1 MYVVTYLYFII
12 NRKQINSTEETNKR
26 QSKNGGM
33 KTSAEEDDGK
43 WNNFV
48 FSEKWT
54 TKTNHWVAQEDK
66 QGYCES
72 HQDLSSVDY
81 EGQCEKVFSGLT
93 F

>member
-1 MYVVTYLYFII
+1 MQKRMMGNEII
-12 NRKQINSTEETNKR
+12 LQ
-26 QSKNGGM
+26 
-33 KTSAEEDDGK
+33 
-43 WNNFV
+43 V

-72 HQDLSSVDY
+72 HRDLSSVDY